1 MSSKNLSCEICGSRK
16 DSLFSCLDSKSCETL
31 NEHKTTQNYKK
42 NQSVFI
48 EGSSPRGVFC
58 LNSGKVKI
66 YVLGNEGKEQ
76 IIHIANEG
84 EIIGFRALLSN
95 EPYQLSATCIEDC
108 QICYIPKEDFLGMV
122 DTSSALRNSVLQE
135 LSRELKERAK
145 FITNL
150 AQKSVRE
157 RLAQVLIELND
168 IYKDQPIN
176 LSREDLSNFVGT
188 ATETVIRLIKDFKS
202 EGLIETDV
210 RKIQIIDIDRLKL
223 VQEGRF

>member
-1 MSSKNLSCEICGSRK
+1 MSSKNLTCDICGSKK
-16 DSLFSCLDSKSCETL
+16 DSLFACLDAKSCESL

-108 QICYIPKEDFLGMV
+108 QICY
-122 DTSSALRNSVLQE
+122 
-135 LSRELKERAK
+135 
-145 FITNL
+145 
-150 AQKSVRE
+150 
-157 RLAQVLIELND
+157 
-168 IYKDQPIN
+168 
-176 LSREDLSNFVGT
+176 
-188 ATETVIRLIKDFKS
+188 
-202 EGLIETDV
+202 
-210 RKIQIIDIDRLKL
+210 
-223 VQEGRF
+223 